1 MVLSKL
7 PALRSEYEELE
18 KQLADPAIFKDRKR
32 HEQVARRHGQLIDIL
47 AEAAINEKLTAE
59 KLENE
64 RMATTETD
72 PDMVAMI
79 KDELERLD
87 AALVV
92 SDAKMLKLLLPHD
105 PNDDKNTILE
115 LRAGTGGDEAGLF
128 AADLVRMYT
137 RFAEKQN
144 WKTELMHASYG
155 EVGSIKEIAIL
166 IKGAG
171 AYGKLKLESGVHR
184 VQRVPAT
191 ENMGRIHTS
200 TATVSV
206 LPEAEEADVNI
217 KAEELRIDVFR
228 AGGNGGQSVNTT
240 DSAVRITHLPSGLVV
255 SCQDEKSQQK
265 NRAKAMQ
272 VLRSR
277 LLAQEIER
285 INTERSTMRK
295 SQIGSGDR
303 SEKIRTYNF
312 PQDRVTDHRLH
323 ENWSGLPQ
331 ILDGDIDMI
340 VEALALASERES
352 LTES

>member
-47 AEAAINEKLTAE
+47 AEATINEKLTAE

-64 RMATTETD
+64 QMATTETD

-79 KDELERLD
+79 KDELVRLD

-217 KAEELRIDVFR
+217 KTEELRIDVFR

-323 ENWSGLPQ
+323 ESWSGLPQ

-340 VEALALASERES
+340 VDALALASERES
-352 LTES
+352 LIES

>member
-340 VEALALASERES
+340 VDALALASERES

>member
-1 MVLSKL
+1 MVLNKL
-7 PALRSEYEELE
+7 PALRLEYEELE
-18 KQLADPAIFKDRKR
+18 KQLADPAIFKDRKK
-32 HEQVARRHGQLIDIL
+32 HETVARRHGELAAIL
-47 AEAAINEKLTAE
+47 EAANHYEKLVKE
-59 KLENE
+59 KEDLEQ
-64 RMATTETD
+64 MIQTESD
-72 PDMVAMI
+72 PDLLAMA
-79 KDELERLD
+79 KDDLSGLD
-87 AALVV
+87 VKIGAADKHLRT
-92 SDAKMLKLLLPHD
+92 LLIPRD

-128 AADLVRMYT
+128 AADLLRMYT
-137 RFAEKQN
+137 RYAEKHN

-155 EVGSIKEIAIL
+155 DVGAVKEIAIM
-166 IKGAG
+166 IKGQG

-206 LPEAEEADVNI
+206 LPEAEEADINI
-217 KAEELRIDVFR
+217 RSEDIRVDVFR
-228 AGGNGGQSVNTT
+228 AGGHGGQSVNTT
-240 DSAVRITHLPSGLVV
+240 DSAVRITYLPTGLIVT
-255 SCQDEKSQQK
+255 CQDEKSQQK

-285 INTERSTMRK
+285 LANERSDMRR

-312 PQDRVTDHRLH
+312 AQDRVTDHRIH
-323 ENWSGLPQ
+323 ESWSGLPQ
-331 ILDGDIDMI
+331 ILDGDIDDI
-340 VEALALASERES
+340 ITSLQLAAEKES
-352 LTES
+352 LSE

>member
-1 MVLSKL
+1 MVLNKI
-7 PALRSEYEELE
+7 PALRTEYEELE
-18 KQLADPAIFKDRKR
+18 KQLADPAIFKDRKK
-32 HEQVARRHGQLIDIL
+32 HETVARRHGELVAIL
-47 AEAAINEKLTAE
+47 EAATNYEKLVKE
-59 KLENE
+59 KTDLELLLQSE
-64 RMATTETD
+64 SD
-72 PDMVAMI
+72 PDMVTMA
-79 KDELERLD
+79 KDDSARLESQI
-87 AALVV
+87 
-92 SDAKMLKLLLPHD
+92 SDADINLRKLLIPHD
-105 PNDDKNTILE
+105 PTDDKNTILE

-128 AADLVRMYT
+128 AADLLRMYT
-137 RFAEKQN
+137 RFAEKHN

-155 EVGSIKEIAIL
+155 DLGAVKEIAIM

-206 LPEAEEADVNI
+206 LPEAEEADINI
-217 KAEELRIDVFR
+217 RNEDIRVDVFR
-228 AGGNGGQSVNTT
+228 AGGHGGQSVNTT
-240 DSAVRITHLPSGLVV
+240 DSAVRITYLPTGLIVT
-255 SCQDEKSQQK
+255 CQDEKSQQK

-285 INTERSTMRK
+285 LNNERSTMRR

-312 PQDRVTDHRLH
+312 AQDRVTDHRIH
-323 ENWSGLPQ
+323 ESWSGLPQ
-331 ILDGDIDMI
+331 ILDGDIDDI
-340 VEALALASERES
+340 ITALQLAVEKES
-352 LTES
+352 LSE

>member
-1 MVLSKL
+1 MVLNKL
-7 PALRSEYEELE
+7 PALRLEYEELD
-18 KQLADPAIFKDRKR
+18 KQLADPAIFKDRKK
-32 HEQVARRHGQLIDIL
+32 HETVARRHGELVAIL
-47 AEAAINEKLTAE
+47 EAAAQYEKLTKE
-59 KLENE
+59 KEELEQ
-64 RMATTETD
+64 MLSTESD
-72 PDMVAMI
+72 PDLIAMA
-79 KDELERLD
+79 KDDLASLD
-87 AALVV
+87 TKI
-92 SDAKMLKLLLPHD
+92 SDADKHLRTLLIPRD

-128 AADLVRMYT
+128 AADLLRMYT
-137 RFAEKQN
+137 RYAEKHN

-155 EVGSIKEIAIL
+155 DVGAVKEIAIM
-166 IKGAG
+166 IKGQG

-206 LPEAEEADVNI
+206 LPEAEEADINI
-217 KAEELRIDVFR
+217 RNEDIRVDVFR
-228 AGGNGGQSVNTT
+228 AGGHGGQSVNTT
-240 DSAVRITHLPSGLVV
+240 DSAVRITYLPTGLIVT
-255 SCQDEKSQQK
+255 CQDEKSQQK

-285 INTERSTMRK
+285 LANERSDMRR

-312 PQDRVTDHRLH
+312 AQDRVTDHRIH
-323 ENWSGLPQ
+323 ESWSGLPQ
-331 ILDGDIDMI
+331 ILDGDIDDI
-340 VEALALASERES
+340 ITSLQLAAEKES
-352 LTES
+352 LSE

>member
-1 MVLSKL
+1 MVLNKL

-32 HEQVARRHGQLIDIL
+32 HETVARRHGEIALIIES
-47 AEAAINEKLTAE
+47 ANEYEKLLKEKEEVTAM
-59 KLENE
+59 LQ
-64 RMATTETD
+64 TETD
-72 PDMVAMI
+72 PELLAMAKDDISALETKIAEADM
-79 KDELERLD
+79 KLR
-87 AALVV
+87 
-92 SDAKMLKLLLPHD
+92 LLLVPRD
-105 PNDDKNTILE
+105 PNDSKNIILE

-128 AADLVRMYT
+128 AADLLRMYT
-137 RFAEKQN
+137 RYAEKHR

-155 EVGSIKEIAIL
+155 DLGSIKEIAIM
-166 IKGAG
+166 IKGDG

-206 LPEAEEADVNI
+206 LPEAEEADVTIRNEDI
-217 KAEELRIDVFR
+217 RVDVFR
-228 AGGNGGQSVNTT
+228 AGGHGGQSVNTT
-240 DSAVRITHLPSGLVV
+240 DSAVRITYLPTGMIVT
-255 SCQDEKSQQK
+255 CQDEKSQQK

-285 INTERSTMRK
+285 LQNERSSMRR

-312 PQDRVTDHRLH
+312 AQDRVTDHRIH
-323 ENWSGLPQ
+323 QNWSGLPQ
-331 ILDGDIDMI
+331 ILDGDIDDI
-340 VEALALASERES
+340 ISALQLAAEKES
-352 LTES
+352 LSE

>member
-47 AEAAINEKLTAE
+47 AEATINEKLTAE

-64 RMATTETD
+64 QMATTETD

-79 KDELERLD
+79 KEELVRLE

-312 PQDRVTDHRLH
+312 PQDRVTDHRIH

>member
-1 MVLSKL
+1 MVLNKL
-7 PALRSEYEELE
+7 PALRLEYEELE
-18 KQLADPAIFKDRKR
+18 KQLADPAIFKDRKK
-32 HEQVARRHGQLIDIL
+32 HETVARRHGELVAIL
-47 AEAAINEKLTAE
+47 EAATHYEKLTKE
-59 KLENE
+59 KEDLEQ
-64 RMATTETD
+64 MIQTESD
-72 PDMVAMI
+72 PDLVAMA
-79 KDELERLD
+79 KDDLSGLD
-87 AALVV
+87 TKIG
-92 SDAKMLKLLLPHD
+92 DADKHLRTLLIPRD

-128 AADLVRMYT
+128 AADLLRMYT
-137 RFAEKQN
+137 RYAEKHN

-155 EVGSIKEIAIL
+155 DVGAVKEIAIM
-166 IKGAG
+166 IKGQG

-206 LPEAEEADVNI
+206 LPEAEEADINI
-217 KAEELRIDVFR
+217 RTEDIRVDVFR
-228 AGGNGGQSVNTT
+228 AGGHGGQSVNTT
-240 DSAVRITHLPSGLVV
+240 DSAVRITYLPTGLIVT
-255 SCQDEKSQQK
+255 CQDEKSQQK

-285 INTERSTMRK
+285 LANERSDMRR

-312 PQDRVTDHRLH
+312 AQDRVTDHRIH
-323 ENWSGLPQ
+323 ESWSGLPQ
-331 ILDGDIDMI
+331 ILDGDIDDI
-340 VEALALASERES
+340 ITSLQLAAEKES
-352 LTES
+352 LSE

>member
-1 MVLSKL
+1 MVLNKL
-7 PALRSEYEELE
+7 PALRLEYEELE
-18 KQLADPAIFKDRKR
+18 KQLADPAIFKDRKK
-32 HEQVARRHGQLIDIL
+32 HETVARRHGELVAIL
-47 AEAAINEKLTAE
+47 EAATQYEKLIKE
-59 KLENE
+59 KE
-64 RMATTETD
+64 
-72 PDMVAMI
+72 
-79 KDELERLD
+79 ELEQMINTESDSDLIAMAKDDLAGLD
-87 AALVV
+87 TRIG
-92 SDAKMLKLLLPHD
+92 DADKHLRTLLIPRD

-128 AADLVRMYT
+128 AADLLRMYT
-137 RFAEKQN
+137 RYAEKHN

-155 EVGSIKEIAIL
+155 DVGAVKEIAIM
-166 IKGAG
+166 IKGQG

-206 LPEAEEADVNI
+206 LPEAEEADINI
-217 KAEELRIDVFR
+217 RNEDIRVDVFR
-228 AGGNGGQSVNTT
+228 AGGHGGQSVNTT
-240 DSAVRITHLPSGLVV
+240 DSAVRITYLPTGLIVT
-255 SCQDEKSQQK
+255 CQDEKSQQK

-285 INTERSTMRK
+285 LANERSDMRR

-312 PQDRVTDHRLH
+312 AQDRVTDHRIH
-323 ENWSGLPQ
+323 ESWSGLPQ
-331 ILDGDIDMI
+331 ILDGDIDDI
-340 VEALALASERES
+340 ITSLQLAAEKES
-352 LTES
+352 LSE

>member
-47 AEAAINEKLTAE
+47 AEATINEKLTAE

-64 RMATTETD
+64 QMATTETD

-79 KDELERLD
+79 KDELVRLD

-217 KAEELRIDVFR
+217 KTEELRIDVFR

-323 ENWSGLPQ
+323 ESWSGLPQ

-340 VEALALASERES
+340 VDALALASERES